1 MIVLVGLAR
10 SCTLRPIVVTKKS
23 ILLRAGL
30 LWSVELPRETIVRAS
45 FAHSPFPNRFASGY
59 VRITGIGDP
68 KIVIELRESVR
79 VEGLFCRSKM
89 ATFFGVA
96 ADQPREL
103 MAAINA
109 MMDAG
114 D

>member
-1 MIVLVGLAR
+1 M
-10 SCTLRPIVVTKKS
+10 
-23 ILLRAGL
+23 
-30 LWSVELPRETIVRAS
+30 WSVELPREIVVRAS

-79 VEGLFCRSKM
+79 VDGLFFRSKM
-89 ATFFGVA
+89 VTLIGVA

-103 MAAINA
+103 MTAFNE

-114 D
+114 EFPIINLESNQIPAP